1 MRDRKARVDLSC
13 VTQSLPT
20 SDCHVDLNTLSY
32 QGLKIYTDEESITIT
47 EKCFRG
53 ISLWVRD
60 ADERSSR

>member
-1 MRDRKARVDLSC
+1 MRHRKARVDLSC

-32 QGLKIYTDEESITIT
+32 QVLKIYTDEESISIT